1 MLDIRQGG
9 NTILRRKF
17 SSSSAEKLRTATTLC
32 SVSEIFRGR
41 KSLWI
46 KGGGLYQDFPS
57 KTISLTV
64 PKIFPGESLTA
75 SLISSLE
82 KC

>member
-9 NTILRRKF
+9 NTILRRK
-17 SSSSAEKLRTATTLC
+17 
-32 SVSEIFRGR
+32 IFVFQCR
-41 KSLWI
+41 KTSYGNHFVQCFRNFPGAKKFMD
-46 KGGGLYQDFPS
+46 KGGGVYQDFPS

-64 PKIFPGESLTA
+64 PKIFPGESFTA